1 MPTGFQCLSTI
12 KNQETFRKEE
22 EEAPCCQL
30 LTCSTLQ
37 PEVTCLFFNST
48 LCSVTMHI
56 VKANRHDHAALDY
69 HDSSSACCFTL
80 KQRTPG
86 PRADRES

>member
-12 KNQETFRKEE
+12 KNQEAFRKKEEEEE

-30 LTCSTLQ
+30 LMCSTLQ

-48 LCSVTMHI
+48 PCSVTMHI
-56 VKANRHDHAALDY
+56 I
-69 HDSSSACCFTL
+69 S
-80 KQRTPG
+80 
-86 PRADRES
+86 